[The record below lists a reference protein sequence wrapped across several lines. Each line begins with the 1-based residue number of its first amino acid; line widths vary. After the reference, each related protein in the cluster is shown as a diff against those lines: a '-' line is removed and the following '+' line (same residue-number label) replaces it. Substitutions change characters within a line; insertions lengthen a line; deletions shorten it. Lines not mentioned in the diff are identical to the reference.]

1 MALVL
6 GHSQTKYLSEYF
18 NSESYSVFSYP
29 GSKTRD
35 LLRDDFMYDV
45 LPFFSAVVLVS
56 GTNDVGRMVPECIVK
71 DLFDL
76 CDEIKQCS
84 PSATVFISEILPRSQ
99 NQFIGCNLRPEYLV
113 KWNRDATTVNT
124 LLNQRVQSVLW
135 IRLIRH
141 PEFHTTT
148 GPRRS
153 LLSRDGLHLS
163 FQGTSTL
170 VQNIN
175 REFNYVIAHQRQ
187 ETSRPQGCSTVQ
199 KEKTF
204 IGPLKYSEVLMMNL
218 SAKDSDSVNIQNN
231 CVNIIKTK
239 DVKKISGN
247 DGLSVT
253 CNKNCDKKSDTNTIV
268 QGSTM

>member
-1 MALVL
+1 M
-6 GHSQTKYLSEYF
+6 E
-18 NSESYSVFSYP
+18 
-29 GSKTRD
+29 
-35 LLRDDFMYDV
+35 
-45 LPFFSAVVLVS
+45 AVVLVS

-124 LLNQRVQSVLW
+124 LLNQRVQSVPW

-141 PEFHTTT
+141 PEFHTTS

-175 REFNYVIAHQRQ
+175 RELNYAVVLVSGTNDVGRMVPECIVKDLFDLCDEIKQ
-187 ETSRPQGCSTVQ
+187 CSPSATVFISEILPRSQ
-199 KEKTF
+199 NQF
-204 IGPLKYSEVLMMNL
+204 IGCNL
-218 SAKDSDSVNIQNN
+218 RPEYLVKWNRDATTVNTLLNQRVQSVPWIRLIRHPEFHTTSGEICLRNN
-231 CVNIIKTK
+231 
-239 DVKKISGN
+239 
-247 DGLSVT
+247 
-253 CNKNCDKKSDTNTIV
+253 
-268 QGSTM
+268 